1 MRLSFLGPLV
11 AAVLALANNTP
22 SATQGSFVTA
32 QGNQFH
38 VNGSEFRWI
47 GTNAYWLPTLNTEQ
61 DIIDTLSNM
70 SAAGI
75 TVVRTWAFNDVEAI
89 PVNGTWFQL
98 IANGTTTVNTG
109 PNGLQKLDM
118 VIKHAE
124 RFGIYVVLSLSNNWN
139 PRPLFD
145 ELTTAID
152 DLTNTVESRDLHRRD
167 VTPGTN
173 NSLPRNFLSNDYG
186 GMDVYVR
193 QFGSGTLAHDDFYL
207 NETLINAFENYTKQ
221 VVTRYVNSTAVFSW
235 EIANDPR
242 CSSSIPAS
250 PVCSTTTVTTW
261 HSRIAQHIKSI
272 DPNHLVSSG
281 NQGFFC
287 PDCPKLFQRNTPVP
301 QPSPAPGQRRQD
313 VPAPLTKKSII
324 QERVARW
331 KKTRAAAPRK
341 EGGVQI
347 RGRWVSTP
355 TRRQADTSVG
365 SAFDGSQGVDSEDI
379 INIPQIGFSTFQLF
393 PDQNIYGVFDP
404 NLPDFNNTV
413 DLGNR
418 WITLHA
424 QAGQRVNKPVALTG
438 FGLVTQD
445 NLPFFVPFNVSTA
458 PFANDT
464 TSSQGF
470 GASSAPVTSNQTVGV
485 TNEQQVDA
493 YSQWLN
499 TGIVNGL
506 QGMMQY
512 QWGQSGLTNQG
523 GTTISPNINSTTT
536 SPNQDETGQSPN
548 DGYSSQ
554 SPIICAECTS
564 ERDSANFKL
573 LLRRNKEKFQWTFDD
588 W

>member
-1 MRLSFLGPLV
+1 MKFFFLWPLV
-11 AAVLALANNTP
+11 VAVLTLANNTP
-22 SATQGSFVTA
+22 STTKGSFVTT
-32 QGNQFH
+32 QGNQFQ

-47 GTNAYWLPTLNTEQ
+47 GTTAYWLPTLNTEQ

-75 TVVRTWAFNDVEAI
+75 TVVKTWAFNDVEVI
-89 PVNGTWFQL
+89 PANGTWFQL

-118 VIKHAE
+118 VVKHAE
-124 RFGIYVVLSLSNNWN
+124 RFGIYVLLSLTNNWN

-145 ELTTAID
+145 DLTSSID
-152 DLTNTVESRDLHRRD
+152 DLTNIVESRDLQRRD

-193 QFGSGTLAHDDFYL
+193 QFGSQAHDDFYL
-207 NETLINAFENYTKQ
+207 NETLINAFENYTKE
-221 VVTRYVNSTAVFSW
+221 VVSRYVNSTAIFSW

-250 PVCSTTTVTTW
+250 PVCNTTTVTSW
-261 HSRIAQHIKSI
+261 HSRIADHIKTI
-272 DPNHLVSSG
+272 DPNHLISSG

-287 PDCPKLFQRNTPVP
+287 PDCPKLFQRTTPPP

-313 VPAPLTKKSII
+313 IPAPLTKKRII
-324 QERVARW
+324 QERVAQW
-331 KKTRAAAPRK
+331 KKTRAVAPKK
-341 EGGVQI
+341 EGGIQI
-347 RGRWVSTP
+347 RGRWISTP
-355 TRRQADTSVG
+355 TRRQSNADVG
-365 SAFDGSQGVDSEDI
+365 SAFDGSQGVDSDDI
-379 INIPQIGFSTFQLF
+379 ISIPNIGFSTFQLF
-393 PDQNIYGVFDP
+393 PDQNSYGVPDP

-413 DLGNR
+413 DLGNQ
-418 WITLHA
+418 WIVLHA
-424 QAGQRVNKPVALTG
+424 QAGQRAGKPVALTG

-445 NLPFFVPFNVSTA
+445 NLPFFVPFNLSTA
-458 PFANDT
+458 PFANET

-470 GASSAPVTSNQTVGV
+470 GSPATNNQAVGV

-512 QWGQSGLTNQG
+512 QWGQAGLNAQG

-554 SPIICAECTS
+554 TVSQSSVQGVLQTASQQIS
-564 ERDSANFKL
+564 SF
-573 LLRRNKEKFQWTFDD
+573 F
-588 W
+588 